1 MVLSWIKEQ
10 ESLPGSFIF
19 QQEMPFK
26 GLTTQRGDMFA
37 LNNNT
42 KQYRFLGWTILL
54 AMVGMMSVVAE
65 AAAGDVKIGFVDIQ
79 KAITETKE
87 FKKSQM
93 KFRVELQKEK
103 GIIEARKK
111 KVEGMLIE
119 INKQANV
126 LNPTLKK
133 KKEESFLREKKDFER
148 YVQDR
153 EEEFASREKI
163 ALDQISKKMLE
174 VLKQLGKQKKLTMV
188 LEKKSVFYS
197 DSTLDLTELSTKTY
211 NKLYP

>member
-1 MVLSWIKEQ
+1 
-10 ESLPGSFIF
+10 
-19 QQEMPFK
+19 
-26 GLTTQRGDMFA
+26 MFSI
-37 LNNNT
+37 T
-42 KQYRFLGWTILL
+42 KNLKKYRLLGWAILF
-54 AMVGMMSVVAE
+54 AMSGQFIAVNQST
-65 AAAGDVKIGFVDIQ
+65 AADIKIGFVDVQ
-79 KAITETKE
+79 KAIVETKE

-103 GIIEARKK
+103 GIIESRKK
-111 KVEGMLIE
+111 KVEAMLSE

-133 KKEESFLREKKDFER
+133 KKEESFLKEKKDFER

-153 EEEFASREKI
+153 EEEFSSREKA
-163 ALDQISKKMLE
+163 ALDKISRKMLE

-188 LEKKSVFYS
+188 LEKKAVFYS
-197 DSTLDLTELSTKTY
+197 DSSLDLTSLATKTY

>member
-1 MVLSWIKEQ
+1 MFSLRNFLKE
-10 ESLPGSFIF
+10 
-19 QQEMPFK
+19 
-26 GLTTQRGDMFA
+26 
-37 LNNNT
+37 
-42 KQYRFLGWTILL
+42 YRVLGWAILF
-54 AMVGMMSVVAE
+54 AMSGQLVAVAE
-65 AAAGDVKIGFVDIQ
+65 ATAGNIKIGFVDIQ

-103 GIIEARKK
+103 GIIDARKK
-111 KVEGMLIE
+111 KVEMMLIE

-126 LNPTLKK
+126 LNPSLKK

-153 EEEFASREKI
+153 EEEFARTEKA
-163 ALDQISKKMLE
+163 ALDKISKKMLE

-188 LEKKSVFYS
+188 LEKKTVFYS
-197 DSTLDLTELSTKTY
+197 DSTLDLTSLATKTY